1 MKARTV
7 NASPAGKPVDRLRK
21 LREDFIRNLPERVE
35 QLRNLLESAEDGEN
49 CVATSSHREALQRQF
64 HNLKG
69 SAAVFGFTEVQALA
83 CEAEALAEDCDDDT
97 RCRATLRQAV
107 DQLAAAVDAL
117 VAGGASGDAG
127 PAFGFSAGDVGSPPV
142 IDIAGRLVYV
152 CDDDPGALEQLVT
165 QLECFGYEVYGFQ
178 ALETF
183 ERAIEAR
190 RPDCVVMDIR
200 FPENGNAGT
209 ETMAAIN
216 RQFDPPLNAIFVSA
230 RDDFEARL
238 HAVRA
243 GGTAY
248 FHKPAHSIDLI
259 AALDE
264 ITGVQAAEPYRVLV
278 VDDEPEAAEYH
289 CMVLE
294 GAGMLTARVSDP
306 DRALEAVSSFR
317 PDMVLMDMY
326 MPGCS
331 GAELARVIRQ
341 VPQHFSLPIIYF
353 SVESDQRKQ
362 RAAMRIGADGF
373 MVKPIDPVALVS
385 EVAIRAERGR
395 ALRALIVRDSLT
407 GLFNHS
413 TTLGMLD
420 SLIASSERSNTPLCF
435 ALIDLDR
442 FKSVND
448 HYGHRT
454 GDQVLATL
462 ARMLKQHFRSS
473 DVIGRHGG
481 EEFAVIMPQISLK
494 TALVRI
500 DQLRTVFERVEFTD
514 GRNTFACTFSAGVA
528 QHGRGASLANLFG
541 AADKALYRAKQGG
554 RNRVIAAGQAS

>member
-1 MKARTV
+1 MNT
-7 NASPAGKPVDRLRK
+7 SSAGKPAARLRK
-21 LREDFIRNLPERVE
+21 LREDFTRNLPERVG
-35 QLRNLLESAEDGEN
+35 QLRMLLDSAERVEG
-49 CVATSSHREALQRQF
+49 CAATSSHREALQRQF

-69 SAAVFGFTEVQALA
+69 SAAVFGFTQVQALA
-83 CEAEALAEDCDDDT
+83 AEAEALAEHCGGDAQCG
-97 RCRATLRQAV
+97 ATLRQLV
-107 DQLAAAVDAL
+107 ERLAATVETL
-117 VAGGASGDAG
+117 VAGEASGDEG
-127 PAFGFSAGDVGSPPV
+127 LAFGFSPVDLASPPA
-142 IDIAGRLVYV
+142 INTAGRLVYV
-152 CDDDPGALEQLVT
+152 CDDDPSALEQLVT
-165 QLECFGYEVYGFQ
+165 QLECFGYEVHGFQ
-178 ALETF
+178 ALDAF
-183 ERAIEAR
+183 ERAIEGR

-200 FPENGNAGT
+200 FPENRDAGT

-216 RQFDPPLNAIFVSA
+216 RQLDPPLSAIFVSA

-238 HAVRA
+238 QAVRA
-243 GGTAY
+243 GGAAY
-248 FHKPAHSIDLI
+248 FHKPAHSIDLV

-264 ITGVQAAEPYRVLV
+264 VTGMQAAEPYRVLV

-294 GAGMLTARVSDP
+294 EAGMLTTRVSDP
-306 DRALEAVSSFR
+306 HMALAAVGDFL

-331 GAELARVIRQ
+331 GIELARVIRQ

-373 MVKPIDPVALVS
+373 MVKPIDPIALVS

-395 ALRALIVRDSLT
+395 ALRTLIVRDSLT

-413 TTLGMLD
+413 STLGMLE

-435 ALIDLDR
+435 ALIDLDK
-442 FKSVND
+442 FKGVND
-448 HYGHRT
+448 QYGHRT

-462 ARMLKQHFRSS
+462 SRMLKQHFRSS

-481 EEFAVIMPQISLK
+481 EEFAVIMPQISIE
-494 TALVRI
+494 TAIVRI
-500 DQLRTVFERVEFTD
+500 NQLRTVFERVEFTD
-514 GRNTFACTFSAGVA
+514 GRHAFACTFSAGVA
-528 QHGRGASLANLFG
+528 QHGTGSSLASLFG
-541 AADKALYRAKQGG
+541 AADKALYRAKQSG
-554 RNRVIAAGQAS
+554 RNRVIAAEQTD